1 MSIKSFLLSAI
12 VPLCTGITSVAAQ
25 STSIDQKYIEV
36 TISDSAEI
44 NPDMI
49 EYKLKL
55 MSEANIDDYAE
66 VAVEDDDYTT
76 PPVNN
81 NYADVLK
88 KKQEES
94 ALKLKMLEKR
104 FSDFLS
110 KEKVSFTRED
120 DNAYYNLYAYGDY
133 NYQAPPKSF
142 VLKFTSFVQMNK
154 FLEKIPEDIKYSGNV
169 SNIASSKQ
177 REEEA
182 KLLERALISSRKQ
195 ALNIATLSGVKLGQV
210 VQFSDNEGDNLVK
223 GLERL
228 IYSIPKM
235 YEREKYFGSVK
246 KIIIMKTVRVRYSI
260 E

>member
-1 MSIKSFLLSAI
+1 MSIRSFLLSAI
-12 VPLCTGITSVAAQ
+12 IPLCAGITSAAAQ
-25 STSIDQKYIEV
+25 TASTDQKYIEV

-55 MSEANIDDYAE
+55 MPETNIDDYTEAP
-66 VAVEDDDYTT
+66 VEEDDYTN

-104 FSDFLS
+104 FTDFLT
-110 KEKVSFTRED
+110 KEKISFTRED
-120 DNAYYNLYAYGDY
+120 DNPYYNRYAYGDY

-142 VLKFTSFVQMNK
+142 VLKFTSFAQMNK

-177 REEEA
+177 REEES
-182 KLLERALISSRKQ
+182 KLLERTLTSAKKQ
-195 ALNIATLSGVKLGQV
+195 AMNIAALSNVRLGQV

-228 IYSIPKM
+228 MYSLPKM
-235 YEREKYFGSVK
+235 YEREKYFGSQK